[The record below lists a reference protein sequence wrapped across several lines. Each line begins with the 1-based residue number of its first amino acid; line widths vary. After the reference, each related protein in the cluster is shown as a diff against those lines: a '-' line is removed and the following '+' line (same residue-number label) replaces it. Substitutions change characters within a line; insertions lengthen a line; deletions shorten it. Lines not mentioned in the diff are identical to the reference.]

1 MLELFTK
8 MIGQWEGNCQTWFEP
23 EKLADESRVRGEFS
37 WALAGRF
44 IRHTYQGSMLGKL
57 RQGEELIAF
66 NSVAK
71 QFQTSWVD
79 DFHMNYAILFSQGD
93 AIANGFSV
101 RGHYDV
107 GENQAPW
114 GWRTEY
120 VLADDMLSITAF
132 NITPD
137 GQEAKAIETLY
148 RRVTV

>member
-1 MLELFTK
+1 MLDVFSK
-8 MIGQWEGNCQTWFEP
+8 IIGQWEGNCQTWFEP
-23 EKLADESRVRGEFS
+23 GKLADESRVRGVFS
-37 WALAGRF
+37 WVLGNRF
-44 IRHTYQGSMLGKL
+44 VRHVYQGSIQGKP

-71 QFQTSWVD
+71 QFQTTWVD
-79 DFHMNYAILFSQGD
+79 DFHMNYAILISQGN

-101 RGHYDV
+101 RGNYDV

-120 VLADDMLSITAF
+120 VLADEILRITAF

-137 GQEAKAIETLY
+137 GQEAKAVETLY
-148 RRVTV
+148 RRVAT